1 MKSIFK
7 EVRKTCPMRTL
18 PGQKKKSYTDT
29 AGKKGGQEITEE
41 KAMLRSR
48 LCKDHRYED
57 QWFTGLKEPL
67 FVMPVSAEQIHA
79 ASVGKVMRPLHR

>member
-1 MKSIFK
+1 
-7 EVRKTCPMRTL
+7 
-18 PGQKKKSYTDT
+18 
-29 AGKKGGQEITEE
+29 
-41 KAMLRSR
+41 MLRIR

-67 FVMPVSAEQIHA
+67 FVMSVSAEQIHA